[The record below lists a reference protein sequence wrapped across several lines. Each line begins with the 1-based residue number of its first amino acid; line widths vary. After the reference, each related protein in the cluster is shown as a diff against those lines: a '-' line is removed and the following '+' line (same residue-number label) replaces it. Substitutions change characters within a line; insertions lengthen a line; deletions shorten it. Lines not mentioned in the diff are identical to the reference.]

1 MERSRK
7 LICILWHSFL
17 VAGVA
22 ETVFFTLVDPADLQL
37 FGDPVALS
45 ELSAYT
51 VGFFLFWVFAA
62 TSSALTCY
70 VQRSSAEI
78 NGMCPIPDAA
88 DRPAGCPRGSE
99 AGDCR

>member
-7 LICILWHSFL
+7 LICILWPSFL

-22 ETVFFTLVDPADLQL
+22 EAVFFTLVDPADLQV

-62 TSSALTCY
+62 TSSALTSY
-70 VQRSSAEI
+70 LQRSSAEI
-78 NGMCPIPDAA
+78 NGMCPIPDTA

-99 AGDCR
+99 AGDRR